1 MSGNLESVLSVAM
14 LTPMDDP
21 RDPDCKW
28 GAPVLLE
35 GPPGIG
41 KSGMVKQAARSV
53 DLPLKVV
60 LLGTR
65 QPEDMAGAPMPDG
78 QGGIR
83 IECILPAVRE
93 LCQHPEGGVL
103 FLDELS
109 CARPATQGAGL
120 GVVQERCVGDT
131 QLPGKVRVFAAAN
144 PPEQSAGGWRLAAP
158 MENRLVHFKV
168 VCPTEDEWIA
178 HMLRGKHVQLTNIKT
193 GEQRICEKWD
203 GSWAHVLGLA
213 AGFMQ
218 RMRSKSTPDKDDGK
232 KGEDTRSPL
241 FRFPTT
247 NNRNR
252 EHAWASPRS
261 WEQALRCVATC
272 HALSDSSQDFK
283 LLGTEFVRACV
294 GEALAIQWAEWV
306 AKANLPDPQDML
318 KNGWE
323 PDRRRLDI
331 AMAAYSSAIAYALS
345 VPETAERRRF
355 VIMAWKLLN
364 IADSKGLADMALAPA
379 KSLMEAGYKP
389 SVAKETGDVE
399 MADVSRALALKF
411 GKTGMAAYAP
421 K

>member
-1 MSGNLESVLSVAM
+1 MSANLESVLSVAM

-21 RDPDCKW
+21 RDPECRW

-41 KSGMVKQAARSV
+41 KSGMVNQAARSV
-53 DLPLKVV
+53 KLPLEVV

-78 QGGIR
+78 KGDIK
-83 IECILPAVRE
+83 IECILPAVRR
-93 LCQHPEGGVL
+93 LCLAKFGGVL

-131 QLPGKVRVFAAAN
+131 KLPGKVRVFAAAN

-178 HMLRGKHVQLTNIKT
+178 YMLRGKTTQLVNIEI
-193 GEQRICEKWD
+193 GEQRVCDKWD
-203 GSWAHVLGLA
+203 ESWAHVLGLG
-213 AGFMQ
+213 AGFMK
-218 RMRSKSTPDKDDGK
+218 RARTKSTPDSKDGT
-232 KGEDTRSPL
+232 KGEDARSPL

-247 NNRNR
+247 NDRNR
-252 EHAWASPRS
+252 EHAWASPRM
-261 WEQALRCVATC
+261 WEMGLRLVAAC
-272 HALSDSSQDFK
+272 HAISDSSQNFK
-283 LLGTEFVRACV
+283 ALGTDFIRACV
-294 GEALAIQWAEWV
+294 GEALAVQWAEWV
-306 AKANLPDPQDML
+306 AYANLPDPMHML
-318 KNGWE
+318 HNGWKPE
-323 PDRRRLDI
+323 RRRLDI
-331 AMAAYSSAIAYALS
+331 AHAAYASAIAYALS
-345 VPETAERRRF
+345 IQDQKERRSHA
-355 VIMAWKLLN
+355 IMAWKLLN
-364 IADSKGLADMALAPA
+364 TADGEGLADMALAPA
-379 KSLMEAGYKP
+379 KSLMEAGFGAYNA
-389 SVAKETGDVE
+389 SQIGDKDL
-399 MADVSRALALKF
+399 ADVSKALSLKF